1 MRKRAQWQTQLTNI
15 LRSFVHR
22 FTKVFVILFF
32 NYRCVWFGK
41 LDNAGFIKWGRQ
53 HLLLIFCKNLWNWNY
68 FSIDY
73 LLALPWWNQVGLE
86 SLCVSCKEHRV
97 GSCFFFP
104 QTGKLWLMILFCC
117 SCLFFLFLFFFG
129 GEGEGGEASD
139 WWVLLEYN
147 YLNIRNSFI
156 SWTSWKD
163 NFCYPVSLLF
173 CLLQD

>member
-15 LRSFVHR
+15 LSFVHR
-22 FTKVFVILFF
+22 FMKVFVILFF
-32 NYRCVWFGK
+32 NYRCVWFGN
-41 LDNAGFIKWGRQ
+41 LDNAGFIRWGRQ

-68 FSIDY
+68 FSLDY
-73 LLALPWWNQVGLE
+73 LLAFPWWNQVGLE
-86 SLCVSCKEHRV
+86 SLCVPCKEHRV
-97 GSCFFFP
+97 GSCFFLP
-104 QTGKLWLMILFCC
+104 SLESCDLWFC
-117 SCLFFLFLFFFG
+117 SAVLAFFFLFLFFFWR
-129 GEGEGGEASD
+129 GEGGEASA
-139 WWVLLEYN
+139 WGVLLEYN